1 MTTLVEARAFP
12 AEGEPITVP
21 QAFQDVNGH
30 MNIRHY
36 FDLASKVIEQRF
48 EAYGV
53 TDDYRAGG
61 QGFFTVENN
70 AKYHAECHVGDRLVI
85 HVHGER
91 LSDKAVRTTVF
102 IVNDTTDRL
111 ACTFTSVA
119 VHVDLGSRRSAPMG
133 PVLLD
138 RVRAL
143 TGG

>member
-1 MTTLVEARAFP
+1 
-12 AEGEPITVP
+12 
-21 QAFQDVNGH
+21 
-30 MNIRHY
+30 
-36 FDLASKVIEQRF
+36 
-48 EAYGV
+48 V
-53 TDDYRAGG
+53 T
-61 QGFFTVENN
+61 
-70 AKYHAECHVGDRLVI
+70 